1 MAKYGS
7 WAELE
12 RGVPAAYREA
22 ATPEAFRRG
31 MEVIAPPGSRPRE
44 TRVNAYGRGVEGKSD
59 LMIERFRR
67 AMFE

>member
-1 MAKYGS
+1 MSKYAS

-12 RGVPAAYREA
+12 RNVPLAYAEA

-31 MEVIAPPGSRPRE
+31 LEGIAPPGMRPRE
-44 TRVNAYGRGVEGKSD
+44 TRVTAYGRGVEDKST